1 MLGFDQQAEVKKRIA
16 DIAFGTKLFISK
28 KQIICSITKA
38 PVLGKV
44 DMRVRMHW
52 TIQNP
57 TSESLPYNYGLA
69 WERAERPTQ
78 ATLGMISGDSNQLD
92 SPAEDP
98 QEPGVWRIQGTTTIE
113 PHSSREFCAT
123 YRTMLADDFYHNFAT
138 VTPVIDTTLTVE
150 APEDLRIEVNRG
162 YTESNPVARTWRY
175 ANLAM
180 PGERVTVRW
189 FRSSS

>member
-1 MLGFDQQAEVKKRIA
+1 MAGKYLIVEAEESSSFKRPFFTSLLIVVLGICLIYASDLLDAWRLGSLVSKAGEAILIAGVLAFAVDQFLKRELLADAARGLFVHMLGFDQQPEVKKRIA

-78 ATLGMISGDSNQLD
+78 ATLGMILGRFKST
-92 SPAEDP
+92 
-98 QEPGVWRIQGTTTIE
+98 R
-113 PHSSREFCAT
+113 
-123 YRTMLADDFYHNFAT
+123 
-138 VTPVIDTTLTVE
+138 
-150 APEDLRIEVNRG
+150 
-162 YTESNPVARTWRY
+162 
-175 ANLAM
+175 
-180 PGERVTVRW
+180 
-189 FRSSS
+189 